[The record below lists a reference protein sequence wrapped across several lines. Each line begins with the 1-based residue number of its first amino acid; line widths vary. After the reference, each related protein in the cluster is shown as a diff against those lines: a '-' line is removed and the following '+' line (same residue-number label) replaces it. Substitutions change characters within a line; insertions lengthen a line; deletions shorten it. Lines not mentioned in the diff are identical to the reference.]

1 MKVSVV
7 VCTYDMDHYDDVR
20 DAADSVLAQTH
31 EETELVLVSDGAP
44 DVRDAMSRDY
54 GDRDDVVVGMTD
66 ENAGVS
72 RSRNLGAEL
81 STGEIVA
88 FVDDDGVAEPDWVEE
103 LLGGYERHDAV
114 AVGGRMTPEWVA
126 GEPSFLPEEY
136 YWLIGVTHRGYP
148 REECRVRNTWGS
160 NFSVRRDV
168 FEELGG
174 FDEDL
179 GRIADKQVQGEEPE
193 FGARL
198 YAEYG
203 ERMVYVPS
211 ARVAHKIFDYRT
223 DREWLLRRA
232 FWQGYSKFVMDRL
245 LDDSG
250 GEEDTYLRQL
260 LAESLP
266 SRIATLLR
274 RPSRDRADQLVMLLL
289 FTAAVGLGYGYGI
302 GRAVALGDASPR
314 R

>member
-7 VCTYDMDHYDDVR
+7 VCTYAMDHYGDVR

-31 EETELVLVSDGAP
+31 DEIELVLVSDGAP
-44 DVRDAMSRDY
+44 EVRDAMSRDY

-88 FVDDDGVAEPDWVEE
+88 FIDDDGVAEPDWVEE
-103 LLGGYERHDAV
+103 LLDGYERHDAL

-126 GEPSFLPEEY
+126 GKPSFLPEEY
-136 YWLIGVTHRGYP
+136 YWLIGVTHRGFP
-148 REECRVRNTWGS
+148 EEECRVRNTWGS

-174 FDEDL
+174 FDETL
-179 GRIADKQVQGEEPE
+179 GRVADKQVQGEEPE

-198 YAEYG
+198 YEEYG
-203 ERMVYVPS
+203 ERMVYLPT
-211 ARVAHKIFDYRT
+211 ACVAHKVFDYRT
-223 DREWLLRRA
+223 DRRWLLNRA
-232 FWQGYSKFVMDRL
+232 FWQGYSKLVMDRL

-250 GEEDTYLRQL
+250 GEEDTYLRHL
-260 LAESLP
+260 LAESIP
-266 SRIATLLR
+266 GRTATLLR
-274 RPSRDRADQLVMLLL
+274 RPARERLDQLAMLFV
-289 FTAAVGLGYGYGI
+289 FTAAVGLGYLYGLV
-302 GRAVALGDASPR
+302 RAVALGDASPR